1 VRLYI
6 SSMFINNQNCFFLL
20 FAVWTSP
27 PVFDYRLRQNLAV
40 SEILLAVDFLSTSG
54 LTPWTHVF
62 SELIHVCF

>member
-1 VRLYI
+1 
-6 SSMFINNQNCFFLL
+6 MFML

-27 PVFDYRLRQNLAV
+27 PVFDYRLRQNL
-40 SEILLAVDFLSTSG
+40 EILLAVDFLSTSG